1 MTAVSFTLS
10 EDGER
15 ASLSGAVARFE
26 NLALIHS
33 DDPTGAVRDYALPS
47 AADPPDVDVPPGE
60 YRVQLILPGGK
71 IITRGAS
78 VSPGERLPL
87 HFSTGK
93 SSDRTFSKSA
103 APRVVADRPISRANP
118 VRSRPAISRSVLLER
133 KSVSS
138 ARRSVIASLGASG
151 GALAR
156 PRGISP
162 VPRDRPRSLPIRLGP
177 GLEAT
182 GGQSAG
188 TGRGTLRLIR
198 QTPGHGPAMWDILGG
213 RAVAEWRHQPI
224 AEQRSSSSEDGVPT
238 WRQRWQ
244 GSQNTNDVRR
254 RRWGYAEMEDEVA
267 LASIPLP
274 WFDMDSGRPVE
285 VDLWQRETMDGDA
298 RLTLRVAD
306 PHLEGLLEVLR
317 HGRLGVAR
325 AIVDGLERGNTID
338 RVIYAKVRNPLAA
351 CAAAYVGLAIFDP
364 AEQERWD
371 SWLPNIRSW
380 FRWLPDGAILHAR
393 RIMLRPR
400 DRAETEQILPALKE
414 AFAAGIP
421 YYSAGV
427 QLMQEMMGVYCNDEE
442 SGEMA
447 RMVNRVASRLDTA
460 EAFTVLRY
468 SKEG

>member
-1 MTAVSFTLS
+1 MSAVSFTLL
-10 EDGER
+10 ENGER
-15 ASLSGAVARFE
+15 ASLAGAVARFE
-26 NLALIHS
+26 DLALIDS
-33 DDPTGAVRDYALPS
+33 DDPSRAVRDYALPS
-47 AADPPDVDVPPGE
+47 AVQPSDLDVPPGR

-71 IITRGAS
+71 IMTQTAS
-78 VSPGERLPL
+78 VAPGEHLPL
-87 HFSTGK
+87 HFSI
-93 SSDRTFSKSA
+93 
-103 APRVVADRPISRANP
+103 DRPSVGTVFTAGAGSRASDKR
-118 VRSRPAISRSVLLER
+118 VTRADLIRSRPGMSRSVVLAR
-133 KSVSS
+133 KETSS
-138 ARRSVIASLGASG
+138 ARRSFSSLGPAG
-151 GALAR
+151 GGFEGLAGAYSVPRAR
-156 PRGISP
+156 PRSA
-162 VPRDRPRSLPIRLGP
+162 PIRLAP

-182 GGQSAG
+182 AG
-188 TGRGTLRLIR
+188 ESKAGGRGTLRLIS
-198 QTPGHGPAMWDILGG
+198 QTLGHGPAMWDILAG
-213 RAVAEWRHQPI
+213 REVPGWRHLPI
-224 AEQRSSSSEDGVPT
+224 AARRPSSTEDGVPT
-238 WRQRWQ
+238 WRQRWR
-244 GSQNTNDVRR
+244 GSQDTTEVRR
-254 RRWGYAEMEDEVA
+254 RRWGYAEMDDEVA

-274 WFDMDSGRPVE
+274 WFDIDSGNPVE
-285 VDLWQRETMDGDA
+285 VDLWHRETMDGDA
-298 RLTLRVAD
+298 RMTLRVAD

-371 SWLPNIRSW
+371 SWLPNIRNW

-421 YYSAGV
+421 YYSAGL

-442 SGEMA
+442 SEEMA
-447 RMVNRVASRLDTA
+447 GKVNRIASRLDTA

-468 SKEG
+468 SKER